1 MNAFRQRRD
10 ELQKEKD
17 SIQAR
22 NSQLREILRK
32 VENDKTLKDFSEV
45 KGRGDTID
53 RLLEIRRKET

>member
-22 NSQLREILRK
+22 NSQLREILSK